1 MSCHEDKRRF
11 FLSVRETAM
20 MIVLGKVLSG
30 KAAAQE
36 GAKGLKCSAQKPF
49 RLRARMRQ
57 IGSLGLIHGHRKQSP
72 ANRMHDDVR

>member
-1 MSCHEDKRRF
+1 MSCHEDKGRF

-30 KAAAQE
+30 KAAAHE

-57 IGSLGLIHGHRKQSP
+57 DRFFGVDPRSSKTISGEQD
-72 ANRMHDDVR
+72 A